1 MFASSRRASQ
11 IDPFYV
17 MEIVKAA
24 QQLEAA
30 GRSIIHLSIGEPD
43 FGAPGPVRDAARAAI
58 ESGDTGYTPALG
70 LSSLRG
76 RIADHYRTLHGVA
89 VDPAR
94 IAVTAGASGALL
106 LALAALLDEGHEVL
120 MSDPSYPCNR
130 HFVTALGGRARL
142 LPCGPESRFQ
152 LTADAVVQAWRPK
165 TAGVLLASPSNP
177 TGTTIEP
184 AALSALVDC
193 VRVRGGFS
201 VVDEIY
207 LGLVYDHAPTS
218 AIALAEDIVVVNSF
232 SKYFG
237 MTGWRLGW
245 LVLPPGLIDV
255 VERLAQ
261 NLYICASAIAQ
272 RAALACFE
280 RDSLALCESRR
291 LEFKRRRDFLVPALR
306 QLGMD
311 VPVWPDGAFYVY
323 ADVSRLAPDSWD
335 FSFNLLGEAG
345 VCVVPG
351 RDFGVQDPQRYV
363 RISYATS
370 MEKLEEAVA
379 RMGRFIEAST
389 RSRGK

>member
-1 MFASSRRASQ
+1 
-11 IDPFYV
+11 
-17 MEIVKAA
+17 
-24 QQLEAA
+24 
-30 GRSIIHLSIGEPD
+30 
-43 FGAPGPVRDAARAAI
+43 
-58 ESGDTGYTPALG
+58 
-70 LSSLRG
+70 
-76 RIADHYRTLHGVA
+76 
-89 VDPAR
+89 
-94 IAVTAGASGALL
+94 
-106 LALAALLDEGHEVL
+106 
-120 MSDPSYPCNR
+120 
-130 HFVTALGGRARL
+130 VTALGGRARL